1 MSGQNATQPNCSFN
15 EIPCKKTN
23 HYKVSKKQV
32 TYLINTCI
40 QNTKIGPT
48 PVKNPAMYQFRIRN
62 RKPTCVTL
70 IICFMSS
77 IGNAAKM
84 FKIANCCISCQIYT
98 FCWINSSQILSN
110 ARKNCQRGAN
120 NNFCL
125 EPGQYAE
132 TNEPNVQIR
141 AAFLQTIKS
150 HWNEQ
155 ESRSNRFFADL
166 TWRIGKCES
175 TAVTR
180 VVLCPKGLAM

>member
-1 MSGQNATQPNCSFN
+1 LTKCTIHSGSGSTVRHDDQTKWGTKSQVAMSGQNATQPNCSFN

-23 HYKVSKKQV
+23 PYKVSKKQV

-141 AAFLQTIKS
+141 AVFLQTIKS
-150 HWNEQ
+150 H
-155 ESRSNRFFADL
+155 
-166 TWRIGKCES
+166 
-175 TAVTR
+175 
-180 VVLCPKGLAM
+180 